1 MGVDSI
7 GVTKYIAE
15 VQRVLEKSG
24 LEHKLHGYG
33 TGSFNVSFVSA
44 LPEILVGLID

>member
-33 TGSFNVSFVSA
+33 TGSFSIFFFVFS
-44 LPEILVGLID
+44 LYPNLVG

>member
-1 MGVDSI
+1 MSVSDVGVS
-7 GVTKYIAE
+7 KYIAE

-33 TGSFNVSFVSA
+33 TGTLGSDFIFETVAERLS
-44 LPEILVGLID
+44 